1 MWQQTSFKC
10 FLKLG
15 KLSRCVSNTTC
26 RHQWDSGVS
35 YSSISQCGTVRR
47 LVRSDVI
54 SYWRLFHVIC
64 SSPQWIPLTEH
75 GQRRKLFF
83 FRIVMKLPSTD
94 VTFLLCS
101 KLSVY
106 FLTYLLSRPAAMHCS
121 THKATMFYTL
131 SFDDANLSS
140 DAVLQLGYFRKEH
153 ESVANASRL
162 SVATAQLS
170 VNTELIYIRW
180 WSQLRL

>member
-121 THKATMFYTL
+121 THVTRGDNVLYAFVRRRQFEQRCSPATRLF
-131 SFDDANLSS
+131 SEGAWI
-140 DAVLQLGYFRKEH
+140 GCKR
-153 ESVANASRL
+153 VAFICSNCTI
-162 SVATAQLS
+162 VG
-170 VNTELIYIRW
+170 
-180 WSQLRL
+180 

>member
-1 MWQQTSFKC
+1 MRQWSFVFFDLTMWNSPPSGSFWC
-10 FLKLG
+10 DFVL
-15 KLSRCVSNTTC
+15 TTVPC
-26 RHQWDSGVS
+26 HLLFTTVNSS
-35 YSSISQCGTVRR
+35 YRAWAAAKI
-47 LVRSDVI
+47 I
-54 SYWRLFHVIC
+54 
-64 SSPQWIPLTEH
+64 
-75 GQRRKLFF
+75 F